1 MLTIGIAGGSGSGK
15 TTVVKKITDS
25 LPCDS
30 VVIISQDSYYKDM
43 GYLSAEERTLI
54 NFDHPDSIEFD
65 LLVEHINDLKAN
77 KAIQCPIYSYVT
89 CARLKE
95 TKPVYP
101 GKVLIVEGILIF
113 THKELR
119 DMFDIKVFVDA
130 DSDDRL
136 MRIIRR
142 DILERGRNYEQAL
155 QHYELYVKTMH
166 KQFIEP
172 TKHYAD
178 LIVPQGGENNVAI
191 ELMSVRIAEYLR
203 KQL

>member
-15 TTVVKKITDS
+15 TTVVKKIVDS

-30 VVIISQDSYYKDM
+30 VVIISQDSYYKDN
-43 GYLSAEERTLI
+43 GSLSSEERARI

-65 LLVEHINDLKAN
+65 LLARHVNDLQEN
-77 KAIQCPIYSYVT
+77 KIIQCPMYSYVT

-95 TKPVYP
+95 TTPVYP

-113 THKELR
+113 THKKLR
-119 DMFDIKVFVDA
+119 DKFDIKVFVDA
-130 DSDDRL
+130 APDDRL

-142 DILERGRNYEQAL
+142 DIYERGRNYEQAL

-166 KQFIEP
+166 QQFIEP

-191 ELMSVRIAEYLR
+191 ELMSARIAEYLR
-203 KQL
+203 K